1 MPSSEYQWYFLRV
14 IQVDTSLFYCDDE
27 EAVHWKIVK
36 SYHPYVVSRKLSRL
50 WL

>member
-14 IQVDTSLFYCDDE
+14 IQVDTSLVYCDDE
-27 EAVHWKIVK
+27 DAVHQKIVI
-36 SYHPYVVSRKLSRL
+36 SYHHYVVSRKLSRL